1 MVNLNLKLLKIKK
14 IIFYT
19 NHLTKYKLYLL
30 LSLKYKKKICYVFFS
45 WYFKNFLEYFYFK
58 LNFYIKI
65 YLNKN

>member
-30 LSLKYKKKICYVFFS
+30 LSLKYKKKFVMFFLVGILKIS
-45 WYFKNFLEYFYFK
+45 
-58 LNFYIKI
+58 LNIFI
-65 YLNKN
+65 LS